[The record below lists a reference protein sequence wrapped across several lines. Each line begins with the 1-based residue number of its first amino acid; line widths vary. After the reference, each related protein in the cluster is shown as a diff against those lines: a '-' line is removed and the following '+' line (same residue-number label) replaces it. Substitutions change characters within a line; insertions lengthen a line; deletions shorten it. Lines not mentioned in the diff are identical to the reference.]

1 MADIMHLENK
11 HKRTVHFIHRDC
23 KENTGDKVC
32 NAGNYYDFPGY
43 NKLTHDI
50 YKPDFNKIKK
60 DDIVI
65 YSGGG
70 LLNCIESWQLNIN
83 KSFKLCNNV
92 YGWGIGFN
100 AHYPTY
106 GADVKTQ
113 INLSKFKHLGLRDY
127 FKEYALDN
135 MSYLPCSSCNLP
147 QLQEVYEI
155 KRKLGV
161 VSHLGM
167 PITYPST
174 FNNLLNVASI
184 TNMTDISKFIKFVGE
199 SKFILTN
206 TYHCLYFSMLL
217 NKTSILQHIF
227 SQKFNN
233 LKHDYIKNGEDI
245 RTIDYTNYLQESIDL
260 NNKFYDKLL
269 KMENKL

>member
-1 MADIMHLENK
+1 MTNTILTK
-11 HKRTVHFIHRDC
+11 KKYKRTIHFIHRDC
-23 KENTGDKVC
+23 KENTGDNVC
-32 NAGNYYDFPGY
+32 NAGNYYKFPGY
-43 NKLTHDI
+43 NKITHDI
-50 YKPDFNKIKK
+50 YTPDFNQIKK

-70 LLNCIESWQLNIN
+70 LLNCVESWNVNIN
-83 KSFKLCNNV
+83 KSFELCDNV

-100 AHYPTY
+100 AHNVTH
-106 GADVKTQ
+106 VKTP

-127 FKEYALDN
+127 FKKYSFDN

-155 KRKLGV
+155 KRKAGV
-161 VSHLGM
+161 VSHLAKL
-167 PITYPST
+167 ITYPSAFINL
-174 FNNLLNVASI
+174 FNIEKINNQANI
-184 TNMTDISKFIKFVGE
+184 NKFIKFIGE
-199 SKFILTN
+199 SESIITN

-217 NKTSILQHIF
+217 NKTSILDFSF

-233 LKHDYIKNGEDI
+233 LKYDYIKSGEDI

-260 NNKFYDKLL
+260 NNKFYNKLL